1 MGVRKHTAFFFT
13 MIWVLEE
20 KVQLSF
26 VKGVDGNNILTD
38 TTGIDAHYPV
48 PAGISTGHVLFDYIG
63 SNGVNITFDDIP
75 VNTSTNITYVL
86 GLSFAIDMDNTGA
99 TQNGNFQMHLSPS
112 LTPAAAQSWR
122 ARYPNSRISIAI
134 GGSVYYDAK
143 GGEHPVNWYDPAD
156 ELQWLANAIK
166 SLTSI
171 VQAYGADGI
180 DIDIERFPNGSA
192 SFVPLIGC
200 LVTTLKESG
209 VIQFASFAPGFDQLD
224 LYSQLYNAHPDD
236 FDLLN
241 YQFYGEGL
249 NTSAKYLARYKQVIA
264 KLPANKIG
272 PSTQVDLDPNTITGP
287 EFYQTVEK
295 IRDSYGIAGVVL
307 WNADLSKQKDNF
319 QTERNIS
326 GFL

>member
-1 MGVRKHTAFFFT
+1 MGVRRWHTAFFFT
-13 MIWVLEE
+13 IIAIARVLEE

-26 VKGVDGNNILTD
+26 AKGVDGNNILTD
-38 TTGIDAHYPV
+38 TTGIDAPYPV

-180 DIDIERFPNGSA
+180 DIDIERFPNGST
-192 SFVPLIGC
+192 SFVPLIGG
-200 LVTTLKESG
+200 LVTTLKETG
-209 VIQFASFAPGFDQLD
+209 
-224 LYSQLYNAHPDD
+224 
-236 FDLLN
+236 
-241 YQFYGEGL
+241 FYGEGL

-295 IRDSYGIAGVVL
+295 IRDSYGIAGVFL

-319 QTERNIS
+319 QTERSIS